1 MTLTAKDINRFKGCE
16 FDHGFGYLNHEHR
29 SAEIDNILVKVA
41 NSLNLTLAELGA
53 FVMSRA
59 GRHLGDETTFI
70 KPGENAKMEALVKKY
85 VANAL
90 KNKDM
95 QDFVAEV
102 KEMLGESKTSSLDK
116 SATQLAQVV
125 VGGIILTK
133 ELESYCRSN
142 GLQCNRC
149 GHTSMGDDYEIVGP
163 RNVLEKMMVEYFEDE
178 SLINNIEESKAQF
191 KQSAQTLV
199 SLASLWPAYSE
210 MYEIAKDEW
219 SSGKEFAEA
228 VAYSMPQNLVSRF
241 HPLAVSARDLV
252 DCMDDPSLATALD
265 NFFKAHNYTGA
276 MILVNE
282 S

>member
-1 MTLTAKDINRFKGCE
+1 MALTTKDINQFKGCE
-16 FDHGFGYLNHEHR
+16 FDHGFGYLHHEKR
-29 SAEIDNILVKVA
+29 TPELDKVLIESANRLDY
-41 NSLNLTLAELGA
+41 TLAELGA

-59 GRHLGDETTFI
+59 GRHLCDETTFI
-70 KPGENAKMEALVKKY
+70 HNDGAKLALLMTKYLARAKKS
-85 VANAL
+85 A
-90 KNKDM
+90 DM
-95 QDFVAEV
+95 KEFVAEV

-125 VGGIILTK
+125 VGGIVLAK
-133 ELESYCRSN
+133 DLENYCRANS
-142 GLQCNRC
+142 LQCNRC

-163 RNVLEKMMVEYFEDE
+163 RDVLEKMMVEYFEDE